1 MDCYVISWSFQ
12 ELELQRL
19 AVYSLAI
26 WNEPSNIPLTIQR
39 CDLQRMAV
47 TYFQDLVITG
57 FYTELASP
65 TIAVL
70 DRVDVTEHELE

>member
-1 MDCYVISWSFQ
+1 
-12 ELELQRL
+12 
-19 AVYSLAI
+19 
-26 WNEPSNIPLTIQR
+26 
-39 CDLQRMAV
+39 MAV

-70 DRVDVTEHELE
+70 DRVDVTERELE